1 MNIQESL
8 DINDTVRI
16 SSRAFEPSPYLSR
29 YDDPN
34 MIRGVYAGRFFTIY
48 NSEDPIQKY
57 WTLRRKALIYDVPE
71 KPLEI
76 SGPDVVPFLEKVFAR
91 TISTLQ
97 VGRGRYAIACTP
109 QGGVFMDGV
118 LFKLADDRY
127 WYVQADGAM
136 ETWFL
141 AHSGGFDV
149 SITDPNSR
157 VIQIQGPASLDIMS
171 AASDGAV
178 SEEMRYFHAGF
189 FDLGGQQLYVSR
201 TGFTNELGFEIY
213 CRGEATDHMA
223 LLDHLIA
230 SGEPFGMEFSS
241 TRSLTIRRIE
251 AGILGNMTD
260 MDTSM
265 TPFAAGLEPFV
276 DMDKG
281 DFIGRD
287 ALVDADRRTR
297 LYGVTCDDAIPGR
310 GSAVLDDDAVVGKL
324 TAGVYSP
331 TLGCGIGYVV
341 FDDAGEWNGRGM
353 NVRLPDGKV
362 YPCNIVELPFFDRE
376 KLIVRGLD
384 RTIPEA
390 PVVAS
395 EKSAKLE
402 SVF

>member
-1 MNIQESL
+1 
-8 DINDTVRI
+8 
-16 SSRAFEPSPYLSR
+16 
-29 YDDPN
+29 
-34 MIRGVYAGRFFTIY
+34 
-48 NSEDPIQKY
+48 
-57 WTLRRKALIYDVPE
+57 
-71 KPLEI
+71 
-76 SGPDVVPFLEKVFAR
+76 
-91 TISTLQ
+91 
-97 VGRGRYAIACTP
+97 
-109 QGGVFMDGV
+109 
-118 LFKLADDRY
+118 
-127 WYVQADGAM
+127 
-136 ETWFL
+136 
-141 AHSGGFDV
+141 
-149 SITDPNSR
+149 
-157 VIQIQGPASLDIMS
+157 
-171 AASDGAV
+171 
-178 SEEMRYFHAGF
+178 
-189 FDLGGQQLYVSR
+189 
-201 TGFTNELGFEIY
+201 
-213 CRGEATDHMA
+213 
-223 LLDHLIA
+223 
-230 SGEPFGMEFSS
+230 MEFSS

-341 FDDAGEWNGRGM
+341 FDDAGEWNGGGM